1 MAAHLAFEPVSAKAG
16 SLQCGDPPFSFVYGY
31 AVFRAIDHPEGRE
44 RPCTSFLTIDGFLSI
59 GLLERSTP
67 SARADEPAAACHLT
81 VSHHPKGEGV
91 FEREGTRRRRPVV
104 SDAKRLP
111 APNQS

>member
-44 RPCTSFLTIDGFLSI
+44 TLYFFLT
-59 GLLERSTP
+59 T
-67 SARADEPAAACHLT
+67 
-81 VSHHPKGEGV
+81 
-91 FEREGTRRRRPVV
+91 
-104 SDAKRLP
+104 
-111 APNQS
+111 